1 MWFCAYKL
9 GYQICLVFW
18 FQMSLLSNGA
28 HEAVDP
34 SKRCPVCLDDFDDP
48 QSLPCR
54 HQMCRDCL
62 TQVRVTLKSHQCP
75 VCRVPFATAE
85 GSQPRGGT
93 MSTSRGNSSLPGYP
107 GCGTIIVYYNIPG
120 GIQGVSVTGVALL
133 TIMDLKQFNDKNQ
146 LWLL

>member
-1 MWFCAYKL
+1 
-9 GYQICLVFW
+9 
-18 FQMSLLSNGA
+18 MSLLTNGA
-28 HEAVDP
+28 HEVFDP

-54 HQMCRDCL
+54 HQLCRDCL
-62 TQVRVTLKSHQCP
+62 TQVRFTLKSHQCP

-133 TIMDLKQFNDKNQ
+133 TIMDLR
-146 LWLL
+146 